1 MVPTLVHQTARKMV
15 DLEFMRRD
23 VICCH
28 VGRGESRFLHLIFG
42 MLLAQFLHPIWWD
55 SSTSNLVLNGFIQ
68 SGFGWFRMVDDFG
81 DTTILGKHQD
91 DHIQSGFGILQLPP
105 IFGKHSNES
114 RCPNARQYS
123 ILLCQGGYIS
133 NMYASRASPWVIEKK
148 WLQNHATTAR
158 KCGYCYFVHLCS
170 AFVDKRFRVLIKKKK
185 NNVTKS
191 NSSLVLRFLT
201 IYIWQC
207 VKPCTPFLFTSK

>member
-1 MVPTLVHQTARKMV
+1 MYTPSTMVPTLVHQTARKMV

-23 VICCH
+23 VIFCH

-68 SGFGWFRMVDDFG
+68 SGFG
-81 DTTILGKHQD
+81 ILH
-91 DHIQSGFGILQLPP
+91 LPP

-123 ILLCQGGYIS
+123 ILLCMHHRQARGWL
-133 NMYASRASPWVIEKK
+133 RKK
-148 WLQNHATTAR
+148 WLQNHVTIAR
-158 KCGYCYFVHLCS
+158 KCGYCYLVHLCS
-170 AFVDKRFRVLIKKKK
+170 AFVDKRFI
-185 NNVTKS
+185 
-191 NSSLVLRFLT
+191 
-201 IYIWQC
+201 
-207 VKPCTPFLFTSK
+207 